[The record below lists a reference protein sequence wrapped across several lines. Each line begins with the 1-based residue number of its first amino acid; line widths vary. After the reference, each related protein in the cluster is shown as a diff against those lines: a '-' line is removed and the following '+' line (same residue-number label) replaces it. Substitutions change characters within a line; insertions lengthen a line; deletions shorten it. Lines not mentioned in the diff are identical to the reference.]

1 MFVSGGVDPYGS
13 PGGGIR
19 LPNPQGGTV
28 NKTDLAG
35 AIAGRL
41 GVSRKDASA
50 AVEAVFEEITAAVA
64 KGEKV
69 SLTGFGVFDKKERQ
83 ARMARNP
90 RTGEA
95 VRVDK
100 SSAPAFR
107 PGQAFKDLVAGRA

>member
-1 MFVSGGVDPYGS
+1 M
-13 PGGGIR
+13 
-19 LPNPQGGTV
+19 
-28 NKTDLAG
+28 NKTDLAE
-35 AIAGRL
+35 AIAARL

-50 AVEAVFEEITAAVA
+50 VVEAVIEEITAAVA